1 MSGYIFQFSIFNF
14 QFSIYNSPELW
25 RTGREAVIDPFSG
38 RRSIPALSVA
48 FSLLFVALHLF
59 PASSPAA
66 EGPVYQYHD
75 DEGNVHFTDD
85 PTKIPFPEK
94 PPSEDGDRAD
104 RKAYLRSLR
113 AWLHNTGATG
123 EDVLLA
129 LIADHVLRQ
138 VRTDES
144 VPVKTAF
151 LRSIGSLRND
161 VRTHLGVPG
170 ALADP
175 GLDQWIDRA
184 SRPEGLDPGEVDL
197 LRSVPTA
204 GIARSYEIALASWT
218 RRGRF
223 AEDWRQW
230 RARHFSYEAGTPTT
244 GEDPNTVRLRVLGRL
259 LQAHEA
265 ARALWGIRDHSR
277 PFPVKPPRM
286 PATQEA
292 PLLAEVRP
300 LLRELVRLA
309 AEEKVPAA
317 ANAARQ
323 ASLAGPSLHIEQF
336 FGGRVVG
343 PTEWASKLA
352 SALRANDYGRFSAIL
367 TNPPPVK
374 NKSSET
380 PQEEPPKRRRKKP

>member
-1 MSGYIFQFSIFNF
+1 M
-14 QFSIYNSPELW
+14 
-25 RTGREAVIDPFSG
+25 IDPFFSG
-38 RRSIPALSVA
+38 WDKRQLPAVILSL
-48 FSLLFVALHLF
+48 SLLFVALPLF
-59 PASSPAA
+59 SASAPAA

-94 PPSEDGDRAD
+94 APSEDGDRAD

-113 AWLHNTGATG
+113 AWLSNAGATG
-123 EDVLLA
+123 EDILLV
-129 LIADHVLRQ
+129 LIADHILGQIRM
-138 VRTDES
+138 DES

-151 LRSIGSLRND
+151 LRSIGALRND

-170 ALADP
+170 ALAEP

-184 SRPEGLDPGEVDL
+184 SRPEGLDPEEVDL
-197 LRSVPTA
+197 LRSVPTG
-204 GIARSYEIALASWT
+204 GIARSYEIGLASWT

-230 RARHFSYEAGTPTT
+230 RARHFTYEAGTPTV
-244 GEDPNTVRLRVLGRL
+244 GEDPNTIRLKVLGRL

-265 ARALWGIRDHSR
+265 ARALWGIGDHSGA
-277 PFPVKPPRM
+277 FPVKPPRM

-292 PLLAEVRP
+292 LLLAEVRP
-300 LLRELVRLA
+300 LLRELVRLT
-309 AEEKVPAA
+309 AEEKVPAS

-323 ASLAGPSLHIEQF
+323 VSLLGPSLQIEQF
-336 FGGRVVG
+336 FGGRLVG
-343 PTEWASKLA
+343 PTEWASRLA
-352 SALRANDYGRFSAIL
+352 SALRANDYGRFSAL
-367 TNPPPVK
+367 LKNPPPVK

-380 PQEEPPKRRRKKP
+380 PQEEPPKKKRKKS

>member
-1 MSGYIFQFSIFNF
+1 M
-14 QFSIYNSPELW
+14 
-25 RTGREAVIDPFSG
+25 IDPFFSGWG
-38 RRSIPALSVA
+38 RRPIPAVILSL
-48 FSLLFVALHLF
+48 SLLLVALHLL
-59 PASSPAA
+59 PVSAPAA

-94 PPSEDGDRAD
+94 APSDDGDRAD

-123 EDVLLA
+123 EDILLI
-129 LIADHVLRQ
+129 LIADHVLGQ
-138 VRTDES
+138 IRTDES

-170 ALADP
+170 ALAEP

-184 SRPEGLDPGEVDL
+184 SRPEGLDPEEVDL
-197 LRSVPTA
+197 LRPVPTA
-204 GIARSYEIALASWT
+204 PFAGSYEIALASWT

-244 GEDPNTVRLRVLGRL
+244 GEDPNTVRLGVLSGL

-265 ARALWGIRDHSR
+265 ARALWGIRGRSR
-277 PFPVKPPRM
+277 AFAVKPPRM

-292 PLLAEVRP
+292 PMLVEVRP
-300 LLRELVRLA
+300 LLRELVKLA

-323 ASLAGPSLHIEQF
+323 VSLAGPSLHIEQF

-352 SALRANDYGRFSAIL
+352 SALRANDYGRFSAVL
-367 TNPPPVK
+367 KNPPPVK
-374 NKSSET
+374 NKPSET
-380 PQEEPPKRRRKKP
+380 PQEETPRKKRKRQ

>member
-1 MSGYIFQFSIFNF
+1 
-14 QFSIYNSPELW
+14 
-25 RTGREAVIDPFSG
+25 VIDPFFSG
-38 RRSIPALSVA
+38 WHPRPAVILA
-48 FSLLFVALHLF
+48 FSLLFVALHLFFF

-123 EDVLLA
+123 EDILLV
-129 LIADHVLRQ
+129 LIADHVLGQ
-138 VRTDES
+138 IRTDES

-151 LRSIGSLRND
+151 LRSIGALRND

-170 ALADP
+170 ALAEP

-184 SRPEGLDPGEVDL
+184 SRPEGLDPEEVDL

-230 RARHFSYEAGTPTT
+230 RARHFSYEAGTPTI
-244 GEDPNTVRLRVLGRL
+244 GEDPNTVRLGVLSGL

-265 ARALWGIRDHSR
+265 ARALWGIRGRSR
-277 PFPVKPPRM
+277 AFAVKPPRM

-292 PLLAEVRP
+292 PMLAEIRP

-323 ASLAGPSLHIEQF
+323 VSPAGPSLHIEQF

-352 SALRANDYGRFSAIL
+352 SALRANDYGRFAAL
-367 TNPPPVK
+367 LKNPPPVK
-374 NKSSET
+374 NKPSET
-380 PQEEPPKRRRKKP
+380 QPAEPARKKRKKP

>member
-1 MSGYIFQFSIFNF
+1 MIFSFS
-14 QFSIYNSPELW
+14 SSW
-25 RTGREAVIDPFSG
+25 G
-38 RRSIPALSVA
+38 RRSKPAIILA

-59 PASSPAA
+59 PASPPAA

-85 PTKIPFPEK
+85 PTKVPFPEK
-94 PPSEDGDRAD
+94 APSDDGDRAD

-123 EDVLLA
+123 EDILLV
-129 LIADHVLRQ
+129 LIADHVLGQ
-138 VRTDES
+138 IRTDES

-170 ALADP
+170 ALAEPD
-175 GLDQWIDRA
+175 LDQWIDRA
-184 SRPEGLDPGEVDL
+184 SRPEGLDPQEFDL
-197 LRSVPTA
+197 LRPVPTA
-204 GIARSYEIALASWT
+204 RIARSYEIALASWT

-230 RARHFSYEAGTPTT
+230 RARHFSYEAGTPTI
-244 GEDPNTVRLRVLGRL
+244 GEDPNTVRLGVLSRL

-265 ARALWGIRDHSR
+265 ARALWGLRRGSR
-277 PFPVKPPRM
+277 ASAVKPPRM
-286 PATQEA
+286 PAAQEA
-292 PLLAEVRP
+292 PILEEARP

-323 ASLAGPSLHIEQF
+323 VSLAGPSLQIEQF

-352 SALRANDYGRFSAIL
+352 SSLRANDYGRFAALLKS
-367 TNPPPVK
+367 PPPAK
-374 NKSSET
+374 NKPSET
-380 PQEEPPKRRRKKP
+380 RQEEPPKRRKKKP